1 VLLRF
6 AVMTVGP
13 AGTPGWAE
21 HGAASATGP
30 SAAARTWRAPTFSVQ
45 DAQYLIGD
53 VVGLVLLP
61 IGVDHALSPT
71 TDFPRG
77 PGVTFAALG
86 ALCIAVCGLRAGGSR
101 LGACS

>member
-1 VLLRF
+1 MLLRF

-13 AGTPGWAE
+13 AGTPGWVE
-21 HGAASATGP
+21 DGAASATGP
-30 SAAARTWRAPTFSVQ
+30 SAAARTFSVE
-45 DAQYLIGD
+45 DAQYLIGV

-77 PGVTFAALG
+77 
-86 ALCIAVCGLRAGGSR
+86 RA
-101 LGACS
+101 